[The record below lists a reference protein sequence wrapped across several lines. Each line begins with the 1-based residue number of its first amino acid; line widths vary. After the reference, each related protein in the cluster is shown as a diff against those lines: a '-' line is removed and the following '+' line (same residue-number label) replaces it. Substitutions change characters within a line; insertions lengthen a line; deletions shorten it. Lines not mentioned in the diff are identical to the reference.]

1 MPAARSAGFS
11 VRRAWRRGR
20 PRPGRRRGRARTP
33 LGRTRVT
40 PGTPAPG
47 QEAEAARHA
56 GRSVEGLSYE
66 AHEPMAI
73 AILDQIADEISVRFG
88 VDRVAIVHRSGDVP
102 LGEASVAVVAV
113 SPH

>member
-1 MPAARSAGFS
+1 VS
-11 VRRAWRRGR
+11 
-20 PRPGRRRGRARTP
+20 
-33 LGRTRVT
+33 

-56 GRSVEGLSYE
+56 GRAVEGLEYE

-73 AILDQIADEISVRFG
+73 AVLDQIATEIADRFG
-88 VDRVAIVHRSGDVP
+88 VYRVAIVHRTGPVP

-113 SPH
+113 SPHRAAAFEAARYAIDETKARAPIW